1 MKNTFVFIFCLLFV
15 ATIFA
20 QSVGINTDG
29 SSPNSSAML
38 DIKSTTK
45 GLLPPRMTAAN
56 RMAIPVPAAGLM
68 VYQTDATAGY
78 YYFNGTSWIYFSN
91 TGGILAIVNGG
102 TGSSTQ
108 NFVDLTTVQIVA
120 GNKTFSGNTTVG
132 GTLTVTGV
140 TTLSAAPVLNST
152 TASQALFTDASKN
165 VVSNPITGTGNV
177 VMSTSPTLVTPIL
190 GTPASGLATNLTGLP
205 LTTGVTGILPILN
218 GGTGSSTQNFVDL
231 TTAQTVAGNKTF
243 SGNTAVGGTLA
254 VTGVTTLTAAP
265 VLSSTTASQALF
277 TDASKNVVSN
287 PITGTGNVVMST
299 SPTLVTPI
307 LGTPASGL
315 ATNLTGLPLTTGV
328 TGILPILNGGTG
340 SSTQN
345 FVDLTTAQTVAGN
358 KTFSGN
364 TAVGG
369 TLVVTGVTTLTAAPV
384 LSSTSAS
391 QALFTN
397 ASKNVV
403 SNPITGTG
411 NVVLS
416 NSPILTTPDLGT
428 PSALVGTNISG
439 LAANLTA
446 GHVTTNANL
455 TGDVTSV
462 GNAATVVKINGTS
475 LSGLGT
481 GILKN
486 TTSTGVPTIA
496 VSGTDYSLVREVA
509 NEYTATDAQT
519 SFTLTQTPSA
529 NSKVKMYINGIR
541 ISNTAYSNTGTSF
554 TYIPANNGAYAL
566 SAGDRIQMDYY
577 Y

>member
-1 MKNTFVFIFCLLFV
+1 M
-15 ATIFA
+15 
-20 QSVGINTDG
+20 
-29 SSPNSSAML
+29 
-38 DIKSTTK
+38 
-45 GLLPPRMTAAN
+45 
-56 RMAIPVPAAGLM
+56 
-68 VYQTDATAGY
+68 
-78 YYFNGTSWIYFSN
+78 
-91 TGGILAIVNGG
+91 
-102 TGSSTQ
+102 
-108 NFVDLTTVQIVA
+108 
-120 GNKTFSGNTTVG
+120 
-132 GTLTVTGV
+132 
-140 TTLSAAPVLNST
+140 
-152 TASQALFTDASKN
+152 
-165 VVSNPITGTGNV
+165 
-177 VMSTSPTLVTPIL
+177 
-190 GTPASGLATNLTGLP
+190 
-205 LTTGVTGILPILN
+205 
-218 GGTGSSTQNFVDL
+218 
-231 TTAQTVAGNKTF
+231 
-243 SGNTAVGGTLA
+243 
-254 VTGVTTLTAAP
+254 
-265 VLSSTTASQALF
+265 LSSTTASQALF